1 MVAYLRANL
10 YHRETQ
16 VRSND
21 QRCLPRNGS
30 TQRST
35 VSSRGASSK
44 KRTDAPRNC
53 LGNTSSSLHSRGSSM
68 LSMTG
73 NWNWSSTGMSGR
85 RAKGLSLSGA
95 SLCCCATALDL
106 GHGEECLI
114 VSTGIDCNSSRPL
127 SVESHMQHPRSVGP
141 EGRCVTSEESSGE
154 ARMWPNRRLAV
165 VEDTLR
171 QFNCPAD
178 WRRNAGNPVGATSAD
193 IVGVFF
199 ARGLGFSVREDVGGR
214 MSNAVLRRLCL
225 ERFTSGSYRQELSKS
240 SASCYTPQQSRTMGS
255 NP

>member
-1 MVAYLRANL
+1 
-10 YHRETQ
+10 
-16 VRSND
+16 
-21 QRCLPRNGS
+21 
-30 TQRST
+30 
-35 VSSRGASSK
+35 
-44 KRTDAPRNC
+44 
-53 LGNTSSSLHSRGSSM
+53 M

-95 SLCCCATALDL
+95 SLCCYATALDL
-106 GHGEECLI
+106 GHGAECLI

-127 SVESHMQHPRSVGP
+127 TVESHRQHLRSVRP
-141 EGRCVTSEESSGE
+141 EGLGVTSEEPSGE
-154 ARMWPNRRLAV
+154 AHMRPDRRLAV
-165 VEDTLR
+165 VRDMLHH
-171 QFNCPAD
+171 FNCSAD
-178 WRRNAGNPVGATSAD
+178 WKRNAGNSVGATSAD

-240 SASCYTPQQSRTMGS
+240 SASCYIPQQSRTMGS